1 MKVFKFG
8 GASVKDASAVRN
20 IFKILS
26 DLPEKEQLVVVV
38 SAMGKTTNA
47 LEDIYRKAHQR
58 QEFAP
63 ALESSKAYHLDIVRE
78 LFPDPGCPV
87 YAEVAAQFQELEQ
100 TLSSLQPDHWD
111 QQYDQVISRGEL
123 LSSIILH
130 HYLQSQGLSTYWL
143 DCRTCLRTDSTWRE
157 GRLDWTYTE
166 NQIQS
171 TLPAILQKQI
181 VITQGFIGG
190 TADGLTTTL
199 GREGSD
205 YSAAIFAYCLNAA
218 SLTIWKDVPGLLNA
232 DPKLFKEATRYDEV
246 AYQEAIE
253 MAYYGASVIH
263 PKTIQPLANKCIP
276 LYVKSFLHPELPGTV
291 IHDCQHGK
299 IAPSFILK
307 QNQCLLSFKAKDL
320 GFISEEHLSA
330 IFQAVHAVRLKINMM
345 QNSALSFSVCCDY
358 DEARVQQLKL
368 SLSDQF
374 IIKYNQPLHLFTI
387 QNYDKGSIQRL
398 TNGRE
403 ILMEQRTRHTF
414 QFVSRP
420 TDTIEH

>member
-8 GASVKDASAVRN
+8 GASVKDAAAVRN
-20 IFKILS
+20 IFRILS
-26 DLPEKEQLVVVV
+26 QLPESEELVVVV

-47 LEDIYRKAHQR
+47 LEDVYQKAHQG
-58 QEFAP
+58 QDFVP
-63 ALESSKAYHLDIVRE
+63 ALEACRQYHQAIVQE

-87 YAEVAAQFQELEQ
+87 YADVAAQFQELAQ
-100 TLSSLQPDHWD
+100 TLKTLQPDHWD

-123 LSSIILH
+123 LSSLILH
-130 HYLQSQGLSTYWL
+130 HFLQTQGISNFWL
-143 DCRTCLRTDSTWRE
+143 DCRTCLRTDATWRE
-157 GRLDWTYTE
+157 GRVDWDYTE
-166 NQIQS
+166 QQVQ
-171 TLPAILQKQI
+171 TVLRPVLKQQL
-181 VITQGFIGG
+181 VVTQGFIGG
-190 TADGLTTTL
+190 TQDGQTTTL

-205 YSAAIFAYCLNAA
+205 YSAAIFAFCLNAA

-232 DPKLFKEATRYDEV
+232 DPKLFKDVTRYEEV

-263 PKTIQPLANKCIP
+263 PKTVQPLASKCIP
-276 LYVKSFLHPELPGTV
+276 LYVKSFLHPEQPGTV
-291 IHDCQHGK
+291 IHDCQHDK

-358 DEARVQQLKL
+358 DEARVQQLKE
-368 SLSDQF
+368 SIGDQF

-387 QNYDKGSIQRL
+387 QNYDKASILRL
-398 TNGRE
+398 VNGRE

-414 QFVSRP
+414 QFVARP
-420 TDTIEH
+420 TETIEH